1 MCVIA
6 KLLLA
11 LDRSAAGLRQH
22 EIQVDDHRIVYS
34 DGGHGETVLLLHGFG
49 AESGNWNRVAKFLTK
64 TYRVIVPCLP
74 GWGTSTR
81 LPDASY
87 AYPEQVERVH
97 RFVQQMKL
105 TRFHLAGHSMG
116 GGIATR
122 YAARYHDEV
131 ATLGLIAAH
140 GLIEPNASTLRR
152 AVEQHG
158 ENWLLVKSPQDFET
172 LMTHLFVK
180 RPYAPRVVVKYLEQ
194 DAIRKCEQNR
204 KIFDDLQT
212 NNPPLSEQLAKIQA
226 PTLVIWGDHDE
237 LVDVSATDVFK
248 RGIKRVQVLIL
259 KNSGHMPLVENPHEC
274 ADAYLA
280 FLGEQKKSP
289 QPVTG
294 LGRAEPA

>member
-1 MCVIA
+1 M
-6 KLLLA
+6 LLA
-11 LDRSAAGLRQH
+11 LDRAGAGLRQH

-49 AESGNWNRVAKFLTK
+49 AESGNWNRVAKFLTSK
-64 TYRVIVPCLP
+64 YRVIVPTLP

-81 LPDASY
+81 LPNASY

-97 RFVQQMKL
+97 RFAQAMKL

-116 GGIATR
+116 GGIAARYATR
-122 YAARYHDEV
+122 YPEEV

-140 GLIEPNASTLRR
+140 GLIEPNACALRR
-152 AVEQHG
+152 ALERG
-158 ENWLLVKSPQDFET
+158 DGNWLLVKSPEDFET

-204 KIFDDLQT
+204 KIFDDLQK
-212 NNPPLSEQLAKIQA
+212 NDFPLIEQLAKIQA

-248 RGIKRVQVLIL
+248 RGIKRAQVLIL
-259 KNSGHMPLVENPHEC
+259 KDSGHMPLVENPREC

-289 QPVTG
+289 QLVAG
-294 LGRAEPA
+294 IGRAEPA